1 MQKLIAAIKLAGR
14 ALFLLLVAPL
24 LLLASLLVLAAADLC
39 GNLVRRKR
47 LLADQTVSRN
57 AVSVV
62 IPTWN
67 GRHHLER
74 NLRSVVTALEGN
86 PEHEIIVVD
95 NASSDGSTE
104 FIERNFPGVRIL
116 KLERNLGF
124 GGGSNAGFR
133 AAKNG
138 VVVLLNNDMRVEPNF
153 LAPLLRGFS
162 DPRVFAVSSQI
173 FFSDP
178 AKRREETGVTQGEW
192 INGRLHVRQLID
204 DQINGLFPVFYAGGG
219 STAYDRGKFLEIG
232 GFDALMEPFYLE
244 DTDVSYMAWK
254 RGWVILYQPE
264 SIVYHEHRGTIGT
277 HFSSAY
283 IEAVLQKNHLL
294 FTWKNIHEWKR
305 LAAHFFWLY
314 GGMWVHLLAGPSP
327 TRPTL
332 GGFLRALRQ
341 LGGVLGSRRRARQ
354 LARIDDT
361 EAFRRPLGGYFRDR
375 FMTFDPEREKLNV
388 LFVSPYPIEPPLHGG
403 AVFMNQTI
411 RKLVHSAGVHLMCLL
426 DEAEDYATNRR
437 LETVCSSAEFMV
449 RWKDGARGIG
459 ALDPHAARTF
469 YSPDFLWRIHRAIYQ
484 RQIDVVQVDYTQLAV
499 YAPAFRQIA
508 TFLFE
513 HDIYFQSVLR
523 GMKGLHSPFPWM
535 RSGFEYL
542 RALRFER
549 RALDKFDAV
558 QVCTAE
564 NRRYLESFSWNGTPI
579 REGFRA
585 GIEVGQYRFE
595 EHGREP
601 DTMLFVGN
609 FRHGPNREALEFF
622 VQRVLPLVL
631 SARPG
636 ARLAIAGAHAPPG
649 YENAFQQP
657 GIEFLG
663 AVPDIREVLERYAV
677 FVCPILSGS
686 GVRVKLLE
694 AFAAG
699 IPVVSTPVGAE
710 GLAGE
715 ALDHIELAESAE
727 EFAQKLVGLLSDPER
742 ARAMARNA
750 RQKVEIEWDIG
761 RMTGR
766 LEQHYRSILR
776 KKVRRFAASRPEPF
790 CWPGAETEPAP
801 AASRNRHEP
810 VAPRDQHA

>member
-1 MQKLIAAIKLAGR
+1 
-14 ALFLLLVAPL
+14 
-24 LLLASLLVLAAADLC
+24 
-39 GNLVRRKR
+39 VR
-47 LLADQTVSRN
+47 V
-57 AVSVV
+57 
-62 IPTWN
+62 
-67 GRHHLER
+67 
-74 NLRSVVTALEGN
+74 
-86 PEHEIIVVD
+86 
-95 NASSDGSTE
+95 
-104 FIERNFPGVRIL
+104 L
-116 KLERNLGF
+116 KLEHNLGF

-138 VVVLLNNDMRVEPNF
+138 IVALLNNDMRVEPNF
-153 LAPLLRGFS
+153 LPPLLRGFA

-204 DQINGLFPVFYAGGG
+204 HQINDLFPVFYAGGG
-219 STAYDRGKFLEIG
+219 STAYDRRKFLDLG
-232 GFDALMEPFYLE
+232 GFDPLMEPFYLE

-264 SIVYHEHRGTIGT
+264 SIVYHDHRGTIGT

-294 FTWKNIHEWKR
+294 FTWKNIHERKR

-314 GGMWVHLLAGPSP
+314 AGMWVHLLAGPSP

-341 LGGVLGSRRRARQ
+341 FGGALRSRQRARQ
-354 LARIDDT
+354 LSQIDDT

-411 RKLVHSAGVHLMCLL
+411 RNLVDHANVHLMCLL
-426 DEAEDYATNRR
+426 DEAEDYETNQR
-437 LETVCSSAEFMV
+437 LETVCASAEFMV
-449 RWKDGARGIG
+449 RWKNGTRGIG

-469 YSPDFLWRIHRAIYQ
+469 YSADFLWRIHRAIYQ
-484 RQIDVVQVDYTQLAV
+484 RRIDVVQVDYTQLAV
-499 YAPAFRQIA
+499 YAPFFHQIA

-523 GMKGLHSPFPWM
+523 GMKVLRSPVPWM
-535 RSGFEYL
+535 HSGFEYL

-549 RALDKFDAV
+549 RALSKFDAV

-564 NRRYLESFSWNGTPI
+564 NRRYLESFCWNGTPI
-579 REGFRA
+579 REGLRA
-585 GIEVGQYRFE
+585 GIEIGQYRFV
-595 EHGREP
+595 EHGREA

-609 FRHGPNREALEFF
+609 FRHEPNREALEFF
-622 VQRVLPLVL
+622 VQRVLPLVC
-631 SARPG
+631 SAKPH
-636 ARLAIAGAHAPPG
+636 ARLVIVGAHAPPEYG
-649 YENAFQQP
+649 KVFQR
-657 GIEFLG
+657 
-663 AVPDIREVLERYAV
+663 PDIEYLGTVQDIRQVLEKHAV
-677 FVCPILSGS
+677 FVCPVLSGS

-715 ALDHIELAESAE
+715 NPDHIELAESAE
-727 EFAQKLVGLLSDPER
+727 EFAQKLVALLSDPER
-742 ARAMARNA
+742 ARSMARRA
-750 RQKVEIEWDIG
+750 RQEVETEWDIS

-766 LEQHYRSILR
+766 LEEYYRSIVR
-776 KKVRRFAASRPEPF
+776 KKVRKFEAERPEPF
-790 CWPGAETEPAP
+790 
-801 AASRNRHEP
+801 RF
-810 VAPRDQHA
+810 APRDGARQEQTQHAAVSDTGT